1 MPFGKSKAP
10 VIDPDEWYGKS
21 LGETF
26 GNRHF
31 QLQLVAMMGLHAALY
46 YYFKGNP
53 KSAFHA
59 NPNKMGH
66 YVPFLIAFQFMAV
79 YGTYIWL
86 TDTDFHTIDATWGY
100 HPGAETILF
109 SMLAIQSYDTPIS
122 MFIPE
127 LRQITFVLHHAVVLS
142 LSILSLRYRAFYY
155 YAVYFLGV
163 IELSSPFLAVVD
175 AARDYPKI
183 AEKYPITNEICRVMF
198 AIVFY
203 IVRIFGWFPVSYCF
217 WRDALYLLFNSD
229 AAMHTMPKW
238 VPAFWLFTHGFL
250 TCDAAYHLRRRVVGL
265 DACPSSSRPSTPWPR
280 ATRRPGRTRRT
291 SARGRSADLR
301 GQEFSRRDAGALP
314 PRLALDGALRR

>member
-1 MPFGKSKAP
+1 
-10 VIDPDEWYGKS
+10 
-21 LGETF
+21 
-26 GNRHF
+26 
-31 QLQLVAMMGLHAALY
+31 
-46 YYFKGNP
+46 
-53 KSAFHA
+53 
-59 NPNKMGH
+59 
-66 YVPFLIAFQFMAV
+66 MAV
-79 YGTYIWL
+79 YGSYIWL
-86 TDTDFHTIDATWGY
+86 TDPDFHKIDATWGY

-122 MFIPE
+122 LCIPE

-229 AAMHTMPKW
+229 AAMHQMPKW

-250 TCDAAYHLRRRVVGL
+250 TCLQVWWGFLILKAVYAM
-265 DACPSSSRPSTPWPR
+265 
-280 ATRRPGRTRRT
+280 ATGDEE
-291 SARGRSADLR
+291 ARKNEAKN
-301 GQEFSRRDAGALP
+301 A
-314 PRLALDGALRR
+314 

>member
-10 VIDPDEWYGKS
+10 IVDPDEWYGKS

-100 HPGAETILF
+100 HPAPKLF
-109 SMLAIQSYDTPIS
+109 SLA
-122 MFIPE
+122 
-127 LRQITFVLHHAVVLS
+127 
-142 LSILSLRYRAFYY
+142 
-155 YAVYFLGV
+155 
-163 IELSSPFLAVVD
+163 
-175 AARDYPKI
+175 
-183 AEKYPITNEICRVMF
+183 C
-198 AIVFY
+198 
-203 IVRIFGWFPVSYCF
+203 
-217 WRDALYLLFNSD
+217 
-229 AAMHTMPKW
+229 
-238 VPAFWLFTHGFL
+238 
-250 TCDAAYHLRRRVVGL
+250 
-265 DACPSSSRPSTPWPR
+265 
-280 ATRRPGRTRRT
+280 
-291 SARGRSADLR
+291 
-301 GQEFSRRDAGALP
+301 
-314 PRLALDGALRR
+314 

>member
-1 MPFGKSKAP
+1 MPFGKSKTP

-31 QLQLVAMMGLHAALY
+31 QLQLVAMIALHAALY
-46 YYFKGNP
+46 YYFKSNP

-79 YGTYIWL
+79 YGSYIWL
-86 TDTDFHTIDATWGY
+86 TDPEFHKIDATWGY

-122 MFIPE
+122 LCIPE

-229 AAMHTMPKW
+229 AAMHQMPKC
-238 VPAFWLFTHGFL
+238 VPAVWLLPNAFLPAGRGF
-250 TCDAAYHLRRRVVGL
+250 VGV
-265 DACPSSSRPSTPWPR
+265 
-280 ATRRPGRTRRT
+280 
-291 SARGRSADLR
+291 
-301 GQEFSRRDAGALP
+301 
-314 PRLALDGALRR
+314 

>member
-1 MPFGKSKAP
+1 MPFGKKAP
-10 VIDPDEWYGKS
+10 IVDPDEWYGKS

-31 QLQLVAMMGLHAALY
+31 QLQLVAMIALHAALY

-79 YGTYIWL
+79 YGSYIWL
-86 TDTDFHTIDATWGY
+86 TDPDFHKIDATWGY

-122 MFIPE
+122 LCIPE

-217 WRDALYLLFNSD
+217 WRDALYLLLNSD
-229 AAMHTMPKW
+229 AAMHQMPKW

-250 TCDAAYHLRRRVVGL
+250 TCLQVFCCVLFPSVNEHL
-265 DACPSSSRPSTPWPR
+265 ASM
-280 ATRRPGRTRRT
+280 A
-291 SARGRSADLR
+291 
-301 GQEFSRRDAGALP
+301 
-314 PRLALDGALRR
+314 

>member
-1 MPFGKSKAP
+1 MPFGKSKTP

-21 LGETF
+21 FGETF

-53 KSAFHA
+53 KSAFHT

-86 TDTDFHTIDATWGY
+86 TDTDFHAIDATWGY

-122 MFIPE
+122 LCIPE

-183 AEKYPITNEICRVMF
+183 ADQYPITNEICRVMF

-250 TCDAAYHLRRRVVGL
+250 TCLQVCLLCLITFVASMAWGVRH
-265 DACPSSSRPSTPWPR
+265 SISTQVWWGYLILKAVYAM
-280 ATRRPGRTRRT
+280 ATGDEE
-291 SARGRSADLR
+291 ARKNEAKN
-301 GQEFSRRDAGALP
+301 A
-314 PRLALDGALRR
+314 

>member
-1 MPFGKSKAP
+1 
-10 VIDPDEWYGKS
+10 
-21 LGETF
+21 
-26 GNRHF
+26 
-31 QLQLVAMMGLHAALY
+31 
-46 YYFKGNP
+46 
-53 KSAFHA
+53 
-59 NPNKMGH
+59 
-66 YVPFLIAFQFMAV
+66 
-79 YGTYIWL
+79 
-86 TDTDFHTIDATWGY
+86 
-100 HPGAETILF
+100 
-109 SMLAIQSYDTPIS
+109 MLAIQSYDTPIS

-217 WRDALYLLFNSD
+217 WRDALYLLFNND

-250 TCDAAYHLRRRVVGL
+250 TCLQVRRSVL
-265 DACPSSSRPSTPWPR
+265 
-280 ATRRPGRTRRT
+280 
-291 SARGRSADLR
+291 
-301 GQEFSRRDAGALP
+301 
-314 PRLALDGALRR
+314 

>member
-1 MPFGKSKAP
+1 MLGRKWLTKGAREVARKTRSHPAQLAQHKRVRIVWIRWSSTESRQQSSVAYARNRCRGPTTASLAPKRAATHGEHLGCTAATDCATMPFGKSKTP

-21 LGETF
+21 FGETF

-31 QLQLVAMMGLHAALY
+31 QLQLVAMIALHAALY

-79 YGTYIWL
+79 YGSYIWL
-86 TDTDFHTIDATWGY
+86 TDPDFHKIDATWSY

-122 MFIPE
+122 LCIPE

-163 IELSSPFLAVVD
+163 IELSSFTFLAVVG
-175 AARDYPKI
+175 AAGTPKNRRKRYPV
-183 AEKYPITNEICRVMF
+183 TNEICRVMF

-203 IVRIFGWFPVSYCF
+203 IAENLR
-217 WRDALYLLFNSD
+217 L
-229 AAMHTMPKW
+229 
-238 VPAFWLFTHGFL
+238 VP
-250 TCDAAYHLRRRVVGL
+250 RVVL
-265 DACPSSSRPSTPWPR
+265 
-280 ATRRPGRTRRT
+280 
-291 SARGRSADLR
+291 LL
-301 GQEFSRRDAGALP
+301 AGCL
-314 PRLALDGALRR
+314 LTVQ